1 MIAHDC
7 TIDIEAGIA
16 PLYPDHMI
24 DRLNGRSIVPTV
36 SSYLSM

>member
-1 MIAHDC
+1 MIAHDG

-24 DRLNGRSIVPTV
+24 DGLHGRSVVLAI
-36 SSYLSM
+36 SSDLST